1 MFGDIKPKEGMRV
14 RLIQMGPDPNPVPNK
29 TEGTIRRIDGIG
41 QIHVDWDNGR
51 TLALDP
57 NIDEFELLPNDEDQ
71 IDIMSHLGESDGPLT
86 KRYTTDLKK
95 ALNSTKPK
103 VKIKTEVKRVKK
115 SKKDLEEMDA
125 GGSGGLAG
133 AAGYSYS
140 APLSHKTTKKESKE
154 PKTSNLLNEL
164 TTTGSISSTVDFI
177 VNNLLGWGTKQDMSP
192 PWPSPKKNAENGQ
205 LEDWWWQK
213 IPTYNGGVITDPYAH
228 TDDVWND
235 ETLDANV
242 HNDLNQFRSEVLKNP
257 KKYKQ
262 FVTSTDKAFDL
273 NIDPPNEDWKFSLQK
288 GITLKDE
295 GSRNEIQTFRNKHYN
310 RTLKKEEVDKIISKL
325 ITETKEEKVH
335 TKKWDRCVKDVE
347 MKNKKNGTD
356 YKPEAVCT
364 DSIGYKGSIKKSHR
378 RKEDLEEETTFGSV
392 FGGSFPVGPSF
403 AAKKGQHIPSKNP
416 LWKGGKIIQKIDSHG
431 IFNESEKKK
440 DIFTEINKVKFSKGA
455 KYVKIKDRCAKY
467 NNQPWCSQ
475 GAIDKPLELSDNT
488 FENIKNISEKT
499 GLTEKY
505 ILDTIVNIMNEDTHH
520 KLSLMDKFKIKIAGI
535 DDEQVIYNLNN
546 KLPIDWGEQKKVIT
560 KK

>member
-140 APLSHKTTKKESKE
+140 APLSYKTTKKESVIIKF
-154 PKTSNLLNEL
+154 KDLINEE
-164 TTTGSISSTVDFI
+164 TTTYNTDYTDGTDAKIWADK
-177 VNNLLGWGTKQDMSP
+177 NGDGW
-192 PWPSPKKNAENGQ
+192 
-205 LEDWWWQK
+205 
-213 IPTYNGGVITDPYAH
+213 Y
-228 TDDVWND
+228 WND
-235 ETLDANV
+235 IPVWSGGKIVDLMAKISAVWDNDNLD
-242 HNDLNQFRSEVLKNP
+242 
-257 KKYKQ
+257 
-262 FVTSTDKAFDL
+262 
-273 NIDPPNEDWKFSLQK
+273 
-288 GITLKDE
+288 
-295 GSRNEIQTFRNKHYN
+295 
-310 RTLKKEEVDKIISKL
+310 ISK
-325 ITETKEEKVH
+325 EWNKVQEKFRKDGVNESEKERVH

-347 MKNKKNGTD
+347 IKNKKNGTD

-392 FGGSFPVGPSF
+392 FGGSFPVGTSF
-403 AAKKGQHIPSKNP
+403 AAKKGQHIPSKKP
-416 LWKGGKIIQKIDSHG
+416 IWKGGQIVQKIENDG
-431 IFNESEKKK
+431 VLNESKK
-440 DIFTEINKVKFSKGA
+440 DLFTEINKVKFVPTGG

-520 KLSLMDKFKIKIAGI
+520 KLSLIDKFKIKIAGI
-535 DDEQVIYNLNN
+535 DDEKVIYNLNN
-546 KLPIDWGEQKKVIT
+546 KLPIDWMGT
-560 KK
+560 KEGYYEKMKSTKFNTGSN